1 MKINMDDS
9 CIISI
14 AQIKEF
20 LKLNGDIHFKAV
32 SKKEKYQ
39 WIENAL
45 IKFRYLD

>member
-1 MKINMDDS
+1 MDDS